1 MDRQIAP
8 PMAIR
13 QRLGPIYRTP
23 GTPGSDKNL
32 EKNAKNSYT
41 ERPPSSHPTLCEDAK
56 KAPGPGADPMVSVPC
71 CQLTTSHT
79 DQKTCLTLPISRI
92 AMQGKG
98 AKKP

>member
-1 MDRQIAP
+1 MCDA
-8 PMAIR
+8 
-13 QRLGPIYRTP
+13 
-23 GTPGSDKNL
+23 L
-32 EKNAKNSYT
+32 EKLCCAYRKYD
-41 ERPPSSHPTLCEDAK
+41 PPTSSHPTLCEDAK
-56 KAPGPGADPMVSVPC
+56 KASGPGADPMVSVPC

>member
-1 MDRQIAP
+1 MCDA
-8 PMAIR
+8 
-13 QRLGPIYRTP
+13 
-23 GTPGSDKNL
+23 L
-32 EKNAKNSYT
+32 EKLYGEYRKYD
-41 ERPPSSHPTLCEDAK
+41 PPSSHPTLCEDAK
-56 KAPGPGADPMVSVPC
+56 KASGPGADPMVSVPC